1 MYMLPPLTAEDIL
14 LYLRKSQSDDP
25 LLTVEEVLAKHEQ
38 MLDDWVERNLPDA
51 GRVPEKN
58 RLREVKSG
66 ETIASRPAVQ
76 EVLRRIESPKVKALL
91 IVEPQR
97 LTRGYLDEIGKLVKM
112 FKLTNTIV
120 ITLQFTYD
128 LRDDRDR
135 EAFEREL
142 MRGNEFLE
150 YQKRIM
156 NNGRIQSVK
165 NGNYLGTVPPY
176 GYRKISYKEGKKKC
190 YTLEPIPEEVRVV
203 NMIFT
208 WYAEGLGSH
217 TIAKKLNKMGIPGP
231 RGGKWAPESMAKIRS
246 NEHYIGNVIWN
257 HRQTVQTVED
267 GEIITSRP
275 KQKDFLRFPGK
286 QPAIIDRELWDKVQ
300 EIRDKIPPVK
310 DKAKC
315 VNPFAGLVV
324 CQCGK
329 AMTKRVYKNKD
340 GTERS
345 PTRLLCTS
353 QHDCKTASC
362 LESEMQAA
370 VVKIL
375 QEKIDDF
382 EMHIKKGDD
391 ELVELHQQT
400 IKQHELRLQEL
411 KEQEDALWEKRTF
424 EGMPVEVFN
433 RLEAKRLEEKETI
446 MQALCIMKE
455 SMPEPIDY
463 TEKKALFST
472 ALATL
477 LDPDVPALEKNM
489 LLKKCID
496 RIEYKREKKKNN
508 NRRYGDPEPMELDVH
523 LRV

>member
-14 LYLRKSQSDDP
+14 IYLRKSQSDDP
-25 LLTVEEVLAKHEQ
+25 LLTVEEVLEKHEQ

-66 ETIASRPAVQ
+66 ETIASRPSIQ

-97 LTRGYLDEIGKLVKM
+97 LTRGYLDEIGKLVKLL
-112 FKLTNTIV
+112 KITNTIV

-142 MRGNEFLE
+142 MRGNDYLE
-150 YQKRIM
+150 YYKRIQL
-156 NNGRIQSVK
+156 NGRLASVRS
-165 NGNYLGTVPPY
+165 GNYIGNVPPY
-176 GYRKISYKEGKKKC
+176 GYKKVSFKEGKKMC
-190 YTLEPIPEEVRVV
+190 YTLEPIPEEARVV
-203 NMIFT
+203 KMIFE
-208 WYAEGLGSH
+208 WYAQGLGSH
-217 TIAKKLNKMGIPGP
+217 TIAKKLNSMGIPAQK
-231 RGGKWAPESMAKIRS
+231 GGKWSPESMKKIRS

-257 HRQTVQTVED
+257 RRKNVQTVED

-275 KQKDFLRFPGK
+275 LQKDFLRFPGR

-345 PTRLLCTS
+345 PTRLLCTD
-353 QHDCKTASC
+353 QHYCGTASC
-362 LESEMQAA
+362 LETEMMAE

-382 EMHIKKGDD
+382 EFLLGKGDAD
-391 ELVELHQQT
+391 QAELHHQT
-400 IKQHELRLQEL
+400 IQQHELRLMEL
-411 KEQEDALWEKRTF
+411 NEKMDALWEKRTF
-424 EGMPVEVFN
+424 EGMPLEVFN
-433 RLEAKRLEEKETI
+433 RLSAKTQAQKEAVQ
-446 MQALCIMKE
+446 QALCTLKD
-455 SMPEPIDY
+455 SMPEPVDY
-463 TEKKALFST
+463 AEKKRLFSD
-472 ALATL
+472 ALEAL
-477 LDPDVPALEKNM
+477 QDPDVPAREKNL
-489 LLKKCID
+489 LLKQCID
-496 RIEYKREKKKNN
+496 RIEYKREKKKSNN
-508 NRRYGDPEPMELDVH
+508 KRYGDPEPMELDVH